1 MTLGRLV
8 RLGSVLLT
16 GALLVACTS
25 GGSES
30 AFHPSFEAHPC
41 PRELESV
48 LIPTHSCGYL
58 TVLEDRSRPSG
69 RTIRLFVVRIEPQGG
84 APKGGAAMFVAGQDL
99 AVESDF
105 YGTANL
111 AQRVDREV
119 FMMDQ
124 RGAGRSVPS
133 LDCPEID
140 ALSAVALREGI
151 DETSSRAAFLD
162 DVSECR
168 ARLTGEGVDV
178 AAYDLSAM
186 AQDGVD
192 LRRALGIDTWGISTY
207 GTASLVALE
216 MLRED
221 PGHVDVMVLDSPEF
235 PQNDPLT
242 TDVAGTHEALA
253 AMFRTCEQQARCA
266 NAYPRLQGALE
277 RATARLD
284 EDPVTVSTR
293 TPNGKRFDVRVDGS
307 ALLRGLRSMLRWQT
321 DALDAS
327 EPAAVYAAV
336 HGDIS
341 SVMATTLAYAPAFCA
356 GYLPSCDESHAMSEG
371 TYLSVMCQAF
381 ASWADPD
388 ASPALPV
395 GERLYASAFTN
406 NPWVQ
411 GCAAWKV
418 GPADPSVTQP
428 VSSDVPML
436 ILLGRYDPFTPVGLV
451 QRATETLS
459 GSWVVT
465 NPSGGHNALSQSCMI
480 QIRNAWVGAP
490 TSPPDLECLSSIPPK
505 PFVINRS

>member
-1 MTLGRLV
+1 MGRLT
-8 RLGSVLLT
+8 RLG
-16 GALLVACTS
+16 GALLFGALLTACTS
-25 GGSES
+25 DGSES
-30 AFHPSFEAHPC
+30 AFQPSFEEQPC
-41 PRELESV
+41 PPELESV

-69 RTIRLFVVRIEPQGG
+69 RTIQLFVVRIEPQGG
-84 APKGGAAMFVAGQDL
+84 APEGGAAMFVPGQDL

-119 FMMDQ
+119 FLMDQ
-124 RGAGRSVPS
+124 RGTGRSLPS

-140 ALSAVALREGI
+140 ALSAAALREGI
-151 DETSSRAAFLD
+151 DGASSRAAFID
-162 DVSECR
+162 AVSACR

-192 LRRALGIDTWGISTY
+192 LRRALGIDSWGISTY

-221 PGHVDVMVLDSPEF
+221 PAHVDVMVLDSPEF
-235 PQNDPLT
+235 PQDDPLT
-242 TDVAGTHEALA
+242 TDVAGTHEAIA
-253 AMFRTCEQQARCA
+253 AIFRACEQQARCES
-266 NAYPRLQGALE
+266 AYPRLQDALR

-284 EDPVTVSTR
+284 DHPVTVSTR
-293 TPNGKRFDVRVDGS
+293 TASGNRFDVRVDGS
-307 ALLRGLRSMLRWQT
+307 ALLRALRSVLRWQT

-327 EPAAVYAAV
+327 EPAAVNAAV
-336 HGDIS
+336 HGDVA
-341 SVMATTLAYAPAFCA
+341 SVIAPILAYAPAFCA
-356 GYLPSCDESHAMSEG
+356 GYLPSCDESHAVSEG
-371 TYLSVMCQAF
+371 TYLSVMCQGF
-381 ASWADPD
+381 ASWADPE
-388 ASPALPV
+388 ASPGLPE
-395 GERLYASAFTN
+395 GERLYASAFAN

-418 GPADPSVTQP
+418 GPADPSAAQP

-436 ILLGRYDPFTPVGLV
+436 IVRGRYDPYTPAGVV
-451 QRATETLS
+451 QRATETLT

-480 QIRNAWVGAP
+480 QIRNAWVSDPA
-490 TSPPDLECLSSIPPK
+490 SPPDLDCLPSIREK
-505 PFVINRS
+505 PFVIDRS